1 MKPELAT
8 HWQVGWGIPGG
19 ATTALVVAVVLF
31 VLCTLGSFVTVRGL
45 RGAVLI
51 LLRWISGIA
60 IFALTTQPTFWAER
74 VRTEPGALAVV
85 VDVSRSMGVRT
96 DDTTR
101 LARAQKVIERWLK
114 GARGNEAEWFV
125 LGDEAQ
131 VVEAS
136 RVLEQL
142 KPRAPGTALIK
153 RVSELAM
160 RDDLGAIV
168 VLSDGADT
176 QTSAVPKNLGVRV
189 HSVFSGDARALRDD
203 AIMRIQPDSV
213 AFLHGQARVH
223 VTLTTT
229 GLGDRSLAVDLKRDG
244 AVITSQIVDV
254 KEGGEASVEL
264 AFEPLNLGREVYT
277 LEVGTDDRDDVPEN
291 NVRPFVARVTR
302 DRMRVLHV
310 SGRPSWDQ
318 RFLRGFL
325 KRDPSID
332 LVSFFILRSV
342 HDLTMSS
349 PAELALIPFPTD
361 ELFRQHL
368 TSFDVVVLQD
378 FDYAPYQ
385 MAPYLP
391 LIRDYVEQGGGLAMV
406 GGSLS
411 FDGGGYSDTPLA
423 EALPVKMRPSNPS
436 AAAIVEGSFA
446 PEPVAGLLHHPLLE
460 LYPEPAQTVAAFRSL
475 DPLVGANSLL
485 GVQASGLALL
495 EHPSARTP
503 DGHKLPILAVGRFGR
518 GRSLAFA
525 TDTSWHWSMP
535 TAGRG
540 KDPSAYDRFWD
551 RAVRWL
557 TRDPLLEP
565 ASLSLDRETYLPG
578 AQVEV
583 NGLAR
588 EDTYRP
594 IKHQELSLAIV
605 DARGVRPSGPGAQ
618 GSARQQSQNAG
629 GDVFRQIQVQT
640 DDQGRIQA
648 TLEAPEEPGAYTALL
663 WHDGKEIAR
672 MPLVVELSGVELA
685 DPRPR
690 ASLLKELSS
699 KTGGRFIDDP
709 RRAPPLEEL
718 DSSRTTSL
726 GTVRHAPFGQ
736 SLWALALFVVIA
748 VEWALRRRW
757 GER

>member
-1 MKPELAT
+1 MKSEIAT
-8 HWQVGWGIPGG
+8 HWQIGWGVPGG
-19 ATTALVVAVVLF
+19 VATALVVGVVLF
-31 VLCTLGSFVTVRGL
+31 ALCALGSFIKI
-45 RGAVLI
+45 RGARGATLI
-51 LLRWISGIA
+51 ALRWLSGLA

-85 VDVSRSMGVRT
+85 VDGSRSMGVRT

-101 LARAQKVIERWLK
+101 MARARKLVERWLK
-114 GARGNEAEWFV
+114 SARGQEAEWFI
-125 LGDEAQ
+125 LGDEAAA
-131 VVEAS
+131 VEPTKLAEHLS
-136 RVLEQL
+136 PQ
-142 KPRAPGTALIK
+142 APATGLI
-153 RVSELAM
+153 RHVNELSG

-176 QTSAVPKNLGVRV
+176 QTNAVPQSLATRV
-189 HSVFSGDARALRDD
+189 HSVFTGDARALRDD

-223 VTLTTT
+223 VTVSST
-229 GLGDRSLAVDLKRDG
+229 GLGDRSLEVDLKRDG
-244 AVITSQIVDV
+244 AVIASQSLEV
-254 KEGGEASVEL
+254 KEGSEASVEL

-277 LEVGTDDRDDVPEN
+277 LELDTDDRDDVPEN

-349 PAELALIPFPTD
+349 PSELALIPFPTD

-368 TSFDVVVLQD
+368 TSFDLVVLQD

-391 LIRDYVEQGGGLAMV
+391 LIRNYVEQGGGLAMI

-411 FDGGGYSDTPLA
+411 FDGGGYSNTPLA
-423 EALPVKMRPSNPS
+423 DALPVRMRPASS
-436 AAAIVEGSFA
+436 SGAAIVEGAFS

-475 DPLVGANSLL
+475 APLVGANSLL
-485 GVQASGLALL
+485 GVQSNGLALL
-495 EHPSARTP
+495 EHPNARTP
-503 DGHKLPILAVGRFGR
+503 DGRKLPILSVGRFGR

-540 KDPSAYDRFWD
+540 KDPSVYDRFWD
-551 RAVRWL
+551 RTVRWL

-578 AQVEV
+578 ARVEV
-583 NGLAR
+583 SGLAR

-594 IKHQELSLAIV
+594 IKHAEVSVAIV
-605 DARGVRPSGPGAQ
+605 AERGGARASRSGASPG
-618 GSARQQSQNAG
+618 RAG
-629 GDVFRQIQVQT
+629 GEEVYGQLQVQT
-640 DDQGRIQA
+640 DDQGRVQA
-648 TLEAPEEPGAYTALL
+648 VLQAPEEPGAYTALL
-663 WHDGKEIAR
+663 WHNGQEIAR

-690 ASLLKELSS
+690 PVLLRELAE
-699 KTGGRFIDDP
+699 KTGGRFIADAA
-709 RRAPPLEEL
+709 RAPALEEL
-718 DSSRTTSL
+718 DSSRTSSL

-736 SLWALALFVVIA
+736 VTWALSLFALIA
-748 VEWALRRRW
+748 LEWALRRRW

>member
-1 MKPELAT
+1 MKAELAT
-8 HWQVGWGIPGG
+8 HWQIGWGVPGG
-19 ATTALVVAVVLF
+19 ATTALVVGVVLF
-31 VLCTLGSFVTVRGL
+31 VLCVLGSFVSVRGW
-45 RGAVLI
+45 RGALLV
-51 LLRWISGIA
+51 LLRWLSGLA

-85 VDVSRSMGVRT
+85 VDVSRSMGVHT
-96 DDTTR
+96 DGATR
-101 LARAQKVIERWLK
+101 LARAQKLVEEWVK
-114 GARGNEAEWFV
+114 SARGAEAEWFV
-125 LGDEAQ
+125 LGEETT
-131 VVEAS
+131 VVEPA
-136 RVLEQL
+136 RVLQQL
-142 KPRAPGTALIK
+142 KPRAPATALIK
-153 RVSELAM
+153 RLSDLGA

-176 QTSAVPKNLGVRV
+176 QTSTVPKNLGARV
-189 HSVFSGDARALRDD
+189 HSVYTGDARPLRDD
-203 AIMRIQPDSV
+203 AIVRIQPDSV

-223 VTLTTT
+223 VTLATT
-229 GLGDRSLAVDLKRDG
+229 GLGDRSLEVDLKREG
-244 AVITSQIVDV
+244 SVLASQIVEL
-254 KEGGEASVEL
+254 KEGSEASVEL
-264 AFEPLNLGREVYT
+264 SFEPLNLGREVYT
-277 LEVGTDDRDDVPEN
+277 LELATDDRDDVPEN

-349 PAELALIPFPTD
+349 PSELALIPFPTD

-391 LIRDYVEQGGGLAMV
+391 LIRDYVEQGGGLAMI

-411 FDGGGYSDTPLA
+411 FDGGGYTDTPLA
-423 EALPVKMRPSNPS
+423 DALPVRMRPSNPS
-436 AAAIVEGSFA
+436 GASIVEGSFS

-475 DPLVGANSLL
+475 DPLVGANALL
-485 GVQASGLALL
+485 GVQPNGLGLL

-503 DGHKLPILAVGRFGR
+503 DGHKLPILTVGRFGR
-518 GRSLAFA
+518 GRTLAFA

-565 ASLSLDRETYLPG
+565 ASLSLERDTYLPG
-578 AQVEV
+578 SRVEI

-594 IKHQELSLAIV
+594 IKHQELSVAIQ
-605 DARGVRPSGPGAQ
+605 DSGANVH
-618 GSARQQSQNAG
+618 SQM
-629 GDVFRQIQVQT
+629 QVQT
-640 DDQGRIQA
+640 DDQGRVQA
-648 TLEAPEEPGAYTALL
+648 LLQAPEEPGAYAAVL
-663 WHDGKEIAR
+663 WHNGKEIAR

-685 DPRPR
+685 DPRTRPQ
-690 ASLLKELSS
+690 LLRELATR
-699 KTGGRFIDDP
+699 TGGRYIENPD
-709 RRAPPLEEL
+709 RAPPLAEL
-718 DSSRTTSL
+718 DASRTTSL

-736 SLWALALFVVIA
+736 SGWALALFVLIA

>member
-1 MKPELAT
+1 MRPELAT
-8 HWQVGWGIPGG
+8 NWQVGWGVPGG
-19 ATTALVVAVVLF
+19 ATTALVVGVVLLA
-31 VLCTLGSFVTVRGL
+31 LCVMGSFVRVRGL
-45 RGAVLI
+45 RAFILI
-51 LLRWISGIA
+51 ALRWLSALA

-74 VRTEPGALAVV
+74 VRTEPGSLAVV

-101 LARAQKVIERWLK
+101 LARAQKLVEKWLK
-114 GARGNEAEWFV
+114 GPRGQEAEWFL
-125 LGDEAQ
+125 LGDEAA
-131 VVEAS
+131 VVEPT
-136 RVLEQL
+136 RVLKEL
-142 KPRAPGTALIK
+142 KPRAPATALIK
-153 RVSELAM
+153 RLSELGT
-160 RDDLGAIV
+160 REDLGAIV

-176 QTSAVPKNLGVRV
+176 QTHNVPKALGARV
-189 HSVFSGDARALRDD
+189 HGVFTGDSRPLRDD
-203 AIMRIQPDSV
+203 AILRIQPDSV

-223 VTLTTT
+223 VTLAST
-229 GLGDRSLAVDLKRDG
+229 GLGDRALEVDLKREG
-244 AVITSQIVDV
+244 AIIASEIVQV
-254 KEGGEASVEL
+254 KDGGEASVEL
-264 AFEPLNLGREVYT
+264 SFEPLNLGREVYT
-277 LEVGTDDRDDVPEN
+277 LELATDDRDDVPEN

-368 TSFDVVVLQD
+368 TSFDVVLLQD

-391 LIRDYVEQGGGLAMV
+391 LIRDYVEQGGGLAMI

-411 FDGGGYSDTPLA
+411 FDGGGYADTPLA
-423 EALPVKMRPSNPS
+423 DALPVKIRPANPS
-436 AAAIVEGSFA
+436 GAVVVEGAFA

-485 GVQASGLALL
+485 GVQSGGLALL

-503 DGHKLPILAVGRFGR
+503 DGHKLPILTVGRFGR
-518 GRSLAFA
+518 GRTLAFA

-578 AQVEV
+578 ARVEV

-594 IKHQELSLAIV
+594 IRHQELSVAIQ
-605 DARGVRPSGPGAQ
+605 DL
-618 GSARQQSQNAG
+618 G
-629 GDVFRQIQVQT
+629 GNVHVQLQVQT
-640 DDQGRIQA
+640 DDQGRVQTILQ
-648 TLEAPEEPGAYTALL
+648 APEEPGAYAALL
-663 WHDGKEIAR
+663 WHNGKEIAR

-690 ASLLKELSS
+690 PALLKELATRS
-699 KTGGRFIDDP
+699 GGRYIEDP
-709 RRAPPLEEL
+709 DAAPALAEL
-718 DSSRTTSL
+718 DASRTTSL
-726 GTVRHAPFGQ
+726 GTERHAPFGQ
-736 SLWALALFVVIA
+736 SSWALGLFVLIA
-748 VEWALRRRW
+748 LEWALRRRW

>member
-1 MKPELAT
+1 MKSGFAT
-8 HWQVGWGIPGG
+8 HWQVGWGVPGG
-19 ATTALVVAVVLF
+19 ATTALVVGLVLL
-31 VLCTLGSFVTVRGL
+31 VLCVLGSFVRVRGL
-45 RGAVLI
+45 RAAVLI
-51 LLRWISGIA
+51 LGRWLSGLA
-60 IFALTTQPTFWAER
+60 IFALTTQPTFWAEK
-74 VRTEPGALAVV
+74 VKTEPGALAVV

-96 DDTTR
+96 QESSR
-101 LARAQKVIERWLK
+101 LDRALGLIERWQK
-114 GARGNEAEWFV
+114 SERGAQAEWFALGEDLTPVERARLSQV
-125 LGDEAQ
+125 LA
-131 VVEAS
+131 A
-136 RVLEQL
+136 
-142 KPRAPGTALIK
+142 RAPASLLIK
-153 RVSELAM
+153 RLSELAN
-160 RDDLGAIV
+160 RDDLGAVV

-176 QTSAVPKNLGVRV
+176 QATSVPKNIGSRV
-189 HSVFSGDARALRDD
+189 HTVFTGDARPLRDD
-203 AIMRIQPDSV
+203 AIVRIQPDSV

-223 VTLTTT
+223 VTLAST
-229 GLGDRSLAVDLKRDG
+229 GLGARTLEVDLKREG
-244 AVITSQIVDV
+244 SVIASQAVQV

-264 AFEPLNLGREVYT
+264 QFEPLNLGREIYT
-277 LEVGTDDRDDVPEN
+277 LELNVDDRDDVPEN

-349 PAELALIPFPTD
+349 PSELALIPFPTD

-385 MAPYLP
+385 MGPYLP
-391 LIRDYVEQGGGLAMV
+391 LIRDYVAQGGGLAMI

-423 EALPVKMRPSNPS
+423 EALPVRMRPSDPS
-436 AAAIVEGSFA
+436 GAAVVDGPFA

-460 LYPEPAQTVAAFRSL
+460 LYPEPAQTVAAFRNL
-475 DPLVGANSLL
+475 DPLVGANALL
-485 GVQASGLALL
+485 GTRPGGVVLL

-503 DGHKLPILAVGRFGR
+503 EGAHLPVLTVGRFGR
-518 GRSLAFA
+518 GRTLAFA

-551 RAVRWL
+551 RGVRWL

-565 ASLSLDRETYLPG
+565 ASLSLARDSYLPG
-578 AQVEV
+578 TRVEV
-583 NGLAR
+583 SGLAR

-594 IKHQELSLAIV
+594 IKHQELSVAIQ
-605 DARGVRPSGPGAQ
+605 D
-618 GSARQQSQNAG
+618 AG
-629 GDVFRQIQVQT
+629 GNVQHQVQVQT
-640 DDQGRIQA
+640 DDQGRVQA
-648 TLEAPEEPGAYTALL
+648 VLQAPEEPGAYQALL
-663 WHDGKEIAR
+663 WHNGREIAR
-672 MPLVVELSGVELA
+672 MPLLVELSGVELA

-690 ASLLKELSS
+690 PALLKELAS
-699 KTGGRFIDDP
+699 KTGGRAIDDP
-709 RRAPPLEEL
+709 SKAPPLEEL
-718 DSSRTTSL
+718 DASRSTSM
-726 GTVRHAPFGQ
+726 GTERHAPFGQ
-736 SLWALALFVVIA
+736 AHWSVLLFALIAL
-748 VEWALRRRW
+748 EWALRRRW